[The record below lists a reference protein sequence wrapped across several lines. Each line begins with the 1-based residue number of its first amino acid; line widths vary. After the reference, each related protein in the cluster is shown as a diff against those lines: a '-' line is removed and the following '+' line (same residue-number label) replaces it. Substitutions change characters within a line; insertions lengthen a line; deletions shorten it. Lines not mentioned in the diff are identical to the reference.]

1 MSKKKD
7 KKVLKMALANKGLI
21 VDYEEIKKAMGI
33 KKLKKLYDQ
42 LTLEKKIFIGRDRT
56 QLLVTK
62 LYKIVTI
69 PSKNGVRKLLTL
81 PRFFEDWI
89 DDDLM
94 PPYEIRTVFSKEIKK
109 LSPEKFINGNDEI
122 GIKHTGKYWYQ
133 QPMSDYMIDEIFQ
146 PNTKGHIYNRGCTF
160 VLDTGRGKTY
170 LGGGLI
176 RRLGV
181 KTLIIAHNE
190 RGLEEWRKMLMCYP
204 EINIGYYYGKK
215 KQDGDVVIML
225 INSAMRDNFAFR
237 TGRGKTA
244 KITTISRDKYFRQF
258 GFVIYDEVP
267 DYVAEQR
274 RKVFWE
280 TNFKYCLGLTATPD
294 EHLKDLDPVYKMHLG
309 DLLHAEDV
317 PGINFEDIQWDFT
330 VRTVNY
336 YGPPDYTKQIKSE
349 TTDMTI
355 AARMDKQ
362 FAKDPYR
369 NRMVL
374 DMIKEYY
381 DAGKYIFIFAGVRE
395 ILDNLEELIKKHLG
409 LDPIKKAS
417 DKDKVKGI
425 KGGASSDEV
434 AKAVEKSRII
444 LTTYQY
450 GGKGLSIVKMD
461 CGIAYTPRRNGMK
474 QVTGRI
480 TRMGGDP
487 TLPRVW
493 VDFRDMETNSKTQ
506 YNTRKKAYDDKG
518 FEITNEDI
526 SFKKLKPIKYK

>member
-1 MSKKKD
+1 MSEVKE

-21 VDYEEIKKAMGI
+21 VDFKELSNSLGE
-33 KKLKKLYDQ
+33 KKLKKLLDQ
-42 LTLEKKIFIGRDRT
+42 LTLTKNLFVGKDRT

-62 LYKIVTI
+62 LYKMVSV
-69 PSKNGVRKLLTL
+69 PSENGVRTLLTI

-89 DDDLM
+89 DDDLL
-94 PPYEIRTVFSKEIKK
+94 PPYQIRTVFSKEMKI
-109 LSPEKFINGNDEI
+109 LPPEKFINGNGEI
-122 GIKHTGKYWYQ
+122 GIQHTGKYAYQ
-133 QPMSDYMIDEIFQ
+133 QPISDYLVDEIFR
-146 PNTKGHIYNRGCTF
+146 PEETGHIHNRGCTL
-160 VLDTGRGKTY
+160 VLETGRGKTY

-190 RGLEEWRKMLMCYP
+190 RGLEEWVKMLKLYP
-204 EINIGYYYGKK
+204 EIEIGYYYGRKK
-215 KQDGDVVIML
+215 CDGDVVIML
-225 INSAMRDNFAFR
+225 INSAMRDSFSFR
-237 TGRGKTA
+237 KDSKMA
-244 KITTISRDKYFRQF
+244 TISRDKYFREF

-294 EHLKDLDPVYKMHLG
+294 EHLKDLDPVYKMHIGGLIY
-309 DLLHAEDV
+309 AQDV
-317 PGINFEDIQWDFT
+317 PGVNFEDVEWDFT
-330 VRTVNY
+330 VRTINY
-336 YGPPDYTKQIKSE
+336 RGPPEYTKQIKSDA
-349 TTDMTI
+349 TDMTI

-362 FAKDPYR
+362 FAEDPYR
-369 NRMVL
+369 NRMIL
-374 DMIKEYY
+374 DIIKEYY
-381 DAGKYIFIFAGVRE
+381 DQGKYIFVFAGVRE

-417 DKDKVKGI
+417 DKDKVAGI
-425 KGGASSDEV
+425 KGGASTEEV
-434 AKAVEKSRII
+434 ERAVEKSRII

-461 CGIAYTPRRNGMK
+461 CGISYTPRRNGMR

-493 VDFRDMETNSKTQ
+493 VDIRDMETNSKTQ
-506 YNTRKKAYDDKG
+506 YYDRKKAYDEKG
-518 FEITNEDI
+518 FEITEEDI
-526 SFKKLKPIKYK
+526 SFKNLKHI